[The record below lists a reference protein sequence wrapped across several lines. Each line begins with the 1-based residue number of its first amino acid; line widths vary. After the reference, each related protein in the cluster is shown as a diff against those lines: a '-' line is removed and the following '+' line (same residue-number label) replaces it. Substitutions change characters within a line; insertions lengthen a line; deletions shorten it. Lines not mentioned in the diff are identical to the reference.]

1 MSTQTLLPLA
11 LWFYNF
17 TNILIV
23 PLGQDFGLLRIGKTT
38 KPLGKYAGAA
48 SAFRAWSSKYSS
60 LSGPPP
66 NPNQI
71 RRFPPA
77 TGIGDWNTKYQQ
89 YRTELPGL
97 LSAAKINPSTAAEM
111 LQALDVIYNRSI
123 LPLYK
128 QFYK

>member
-23 PLGQDFGLLRIGKTT
+23 PLGQDFVNLNLLRTGKIT
-38 KPLGKYAGAA
+38 KPAGKYATAA

-77 TGIGDWNTKYQQ
+77 TGIGDWREKYQQ
-89 YRTELPGL
+89 YRAQLPGL
-97 LSAAKINPSTAAEM
+97 LTAAKINPSTAAEM
-111 LQALDVIYNRSI
+111 LQALDVIYNRFI
-123 LPLYK
+123 K
-128 QFYK
+128 Q

>member
-17 TNILIV
+17 TNILIL
-23 PLGQDFGLLRIGKTT
+23 PLGQDFKR
-38 KPLGKYAGAA
+38 PLSQGRQYATAA

-77 TGIGDWNTKYQQ
+77 TGIGDWNTKYQE
-89 YRTELPGL
+89 YRTQLPGL
-97 LSAAKINPSTAAEM
+97 LTAAKINPSTSAEM
-111 LQALDVIYNRSI
+111 LQALDTIYNRFI

-128 QFYK
+128 KYYK